1 MNSRIDAMTDRIG
14 SFAII
19 PCDKPPAGAIAYGP
33 LDVIMEPV
41 LDSKA
46 RAEPE
51 ALVARADA
59 RAEQEREHEQR
70 EQELFADGI
79 RAIAA
84 GIDFHAEL
92 KITGPEA

>member
-1 MNSRIDAMTDRIG
+1 MAR
-14 SFAII
+14 
-19 PCDKPPAGAIAYGP
+19 P

-46 RAEPE
+46 RAEAE

-59 RAEQEREHEQR
+59 RAEQEREQR